1 MSADAV
7 PTAAPGSGGGG
18 GFDAPGSNFTGGPP
32 PAFFIV
38 GPREAKLSQ
47 IYIAATTI
55 LVALSLMTYGARI
68 YTRLKPGWKNLGLD
82 DYFITAGVV
91 CLPLPPASALTCSC
105 QLCDASQTD
114 QLQILS
120 LIDWGLITPSMY
132 PTEGLQVAT
141 ERATVTAA
149 YSWIAIG
156 VWGLAMTCIKLSIC
170 FTLLRIQ
177 QQLAWRLF
185 IYAIMTVQVI
195 YGVGNLCFN
204 LSACRPLQ
212 ASWDFALALSL
223 PGACLETKYM
233 AAASN
238 TGSGIN
244 ITTDILLSLAPAVF
258 LRKLNRPI
266 RERLFICFLMG
277 LGLFATLSSIL
288 KTVVVQQFYDPLTPP
303 EDFFPIGI
311 TISTWTVLEQMS
323 GILAACIPAN
333 KGVLQQCLGKVG
345 VSLHESRSRPGR
357 SGYIKDGPGFSG
369 MGGTTLSS
377 QMGSRFER
385 AGKEDL
391 LDEEERYLELAERR
405 NVATP
410 RSGVSAA
417 SLREGDLRLPTQ
429 GV

>member
-1 MSADAV
+1 MSADAI
-7 PTAAPGSGGGG
+7 PTAPTGPDGGG
-18 GFDAPGSNFTGGPP
+18 GFDAPGLNFTGPP
-32 PAFFIV
+32 AAFFIV
-38 GPREAKLSQ
+38 GPREAKLCQ
-47 IYIAATTI
+47 VYVAATTV
-55 LVALSLMTYGARI
+55 LVALSLLTYGARI
-68 YTRLKPGWKNLGLD
+68 YTRIKPGWKNLGLD
-82 DYFITAGVV
+82 DYFITAGV
-91 CLPLPPASALTCSC
+91 
-105 QLCDASQTD
+105 
-114 QLQILS
+114 ILS

-185 IYAIMTVQVI
+185 IYAIMAIQVV
-195 YGVGNLCFN
+195 YGVGNLVFN
-204 LSACRPLQ
+204 LTACRPLQ

-238 TGSGIN
+238 TGSAIN
-244 ITTDILLSLAPAVF
+244 ITTDVLLSLAPAVF
-258 LRKLNRPI
+258 LRKLNRPL

-288 KTVVVQQFYDPLTPP
+288 KTVEVQKFYDPSTPIT
-303 EDFFPIGI
+303 DFFPIGI

-369 MGGTTLSS
+369 MGGTTLTS

-391 LDEEERYLELAERR
+391 MDEEERYLELAERR

-410 RSGVSAA
+410 RSGSAVSAA